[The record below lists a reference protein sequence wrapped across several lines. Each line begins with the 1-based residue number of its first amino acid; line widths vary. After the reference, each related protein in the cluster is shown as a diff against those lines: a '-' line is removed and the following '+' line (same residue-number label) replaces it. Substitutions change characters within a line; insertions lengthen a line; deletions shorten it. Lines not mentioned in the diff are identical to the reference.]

1 MKWIRKGIL
10 GSTNTE
16 NHKIAFKMG
25 LGLGLCLNIKSKIQK
40 TINSPKF
47 LKIDCFKYFELKSI
61 FKNILWKYK
70 ITKFCKS

>member
-1 MKWIRKGIL
+1 
-10 GSTNTE
+10 
-16 NHKIAFKMG
+16 MG

-61 FKNILWKYK
+61 FKNIL
-70 ITKFCKS
+70 